1 MLAVSILYGFYI
13 LVKIYVS
20 MMQAGFVAK
29 AKDGKPVL
37 MMPSKFFKAGRYT
50 FKKEKIAIAES
61 FVEYI
66 LFIFWMGFGLR
77 WLDSAIDID
86 DPLLKSVLFVDLF
99 FAINYLVTL
108 PFDIYQKF
116 VLDEEFGFNRSSLSL
131 FIKDQLKIAVLF
143 LLFGSLVV
151 YVVSWIILHIPN
163 WWIWGFLFIFGVII
177 LINAL
182 YPTLIAPMFNKF
194 EPLRDEEL
202 KRDIEELLD
211 RSGFKA
217 NGVYVVDSSKRDTR
231 LNAYFGGLGKSK
243 RVVLFDTLVNKL
255 SKSELLAVLGHELGH
270 FKHKDIYKNILML
283 GVMFFA
289 LFYIFAN
296 LPASLY
302 QQVGIPADA
311 PYSVIAMFL
320 LLSPVFFFFF
330 MPLINFISRKNEF
343 AADRYGSELGGRA
356 NLRNALLKL
365 VEENSHFPLSH
376 PLYIFFY
383 YSHPPILERLKAL
396 GFEEESE
403 ANEALREECAVED
416 CSSLAKSKSYA
427 PKCSPEA
434 SFGGGASFS
443 TLSPKRSRVFACAS
457 RV

>member
-1 MLAVSILYGFYI
+1 MLGVSILYGLYI
-13 LVKIYVS
+13 LIKIYISV
-20 MMQAGFVAK
+20 MQAGFVAK

-37 MMPSKFFKAGRYT
+37 MMPSKFFKAGRYA
-50 FKKEKIAIAES
+50 FKKEKIAIIES

-77 WLDSAIDID
+77 WLDNVIDID
-86 DPLLKSVLFVDLF
+86 DPLIKSVVFIDLF
-99 FAINYLVTL
+99 FAINYIITL

-116 VLDEEFGFNRSSLSL
+116 VLDEEFGFNKSTISL
-131 FIKDQLKIAVLF
+131 FIKDQLKIALLF
-143 LLFGSLVV
+143 LIFGSLII
-151 YVVSWIILHIPN
+151 YIVSWIIANVTN

-177 LINAL
+177 LVNAL

-194 EPLRDEEL
+194 KPLEDEEL
-202 KRDIEELLD
+202 KKDIEELMQK
-211 RSGFKA
+211 SGFKA

-231 LNAYFGGLGKSK
+231 LNAYFGGLGKTK
-243 RVVLFDTLVNKL
+243 RVVLFDTLVEKL
-255 SKSELLAVLGHELGH
+255 SKNELLAVLGHELGH
-270 FKHKDIYKNILML
+270 FKHKDIYKNILMM

-296 LPASLY
+296 LPTSLY
-302 QQVGIPADA
+302 QQAGIPADA
-311 PYSVIAMFL
+311 PYSIIAMFL

-330 MPLINFISRKNEF
+330 MPLINFVSRKNEF
-343 AADRYGSELGGRA
+343 AADRYGSELGGRG

-403 ANEALREECAVED
+403 ANEALKEECNLPHEN
-416 CSSLAKSKSYA
+416 
-427 PKCSPEA
+427 
-434 SFGGGASFS
+434 
-443 TLSPKRSRVFACAS
+443 
-457 RV
+457 

>member
-1 MLAVSILYGFYI
+1 MLGVSILYGIYI
-13 LVKIYVS
+13 LVKLYVS
-20 MMQAGFVAK
+20 VMQAGFVAK
-29 AKDGKPVL
+29 AKHTKAVL
-37 MMPSKFFKAGRYT
+37 MLPSKFIKAGRYS
-50 FKKEKIAIAES
+50 FKKERIAILET
-61 FVEYI
+61 FIEYI
-66 LFIFWMGFGLR
+66 LFLFWMGFGLR
-77 WLDSAIDID
+77 WLDTMIQID
-86 DPLLKSVLFVDLF
+86 DILIKSVVYIDLF

-116 VLDEEFGFNRSSLSL
+116 VLDEEFGFNKSTISL
-131 FIKDQLKIAVLF
+131 FIKDQIKMALLF
-143 LLFGSLVV
+143 LVFASILVYIV
-151 YVVSWIILHIPN
+151 GWIMLHVSN
-163 WWIWGFLFIFGVII
+163 WWIWGFVFIFSVII
-177 LINAL
+177 LINAI

-194 EPLRDEEL
+194 TPLQDEEL
-202 KRDIEELLD
+202 KKDIEELMAK
-211 RSGFKA
+211 SGFRA

-243 RVVLFDTLVNKL
+243 RVVLFDTLIDKL
-255 SKSELLAVLGHELGH
+255 SKKELLAVLGHELGH
-270 FKHKDIYKNILML
+270 FKHKDILKNIVMM

-302 QQVGIPADA
+302 EQAGIPPHA

-330 MPLINFISRKNEF
+330 MPLINFVSRKNEF

-396 GFEEESE
+396 GFEETSE
-403 ANEALREECAVED
+403 ADEALRGKCVSIDED
-416 CSSLAKSKSYA
+416 
-427 PKCSPEA
+427 
-434 SFGGGASFS
+434 
-443 TLSPKRSRVFACAS
+443 R
-457 RV
+457 

>member
-1 MLAVSILYGFYI
+1 MLGVSILYGLYI

-20 MMQAGFVAK
+20 VMQAGFVAK

-37 MMPSKFFKAGRYT
+37 MMPSKFFKSGRYSL
-50 FKKEKIAIAES
+50 KKERIAIAEA

-66 LFIFWMGFGLR
+66 LFIFWMGVGLH
-77 WLDSAIDID
+77 WLENLIQVDDI
-86 DPLLKSVLFVDLF
+86 LLKSVLFIDLF
-99 FAINYLVTL
+99 FAINYIVTL
-108 PFDIYQKF
+108 PFDIYTKF
-116 VLDEEFGFNRSSLSL
+116 VLDEEFGFNKSTYSLY
-131 FIKDQLKIAVLF
+131 IKDQLKIAALF
-143 LLFGSLVV
+143 LVFGSAIV
-151 YVVSWIILHIPN
+151 YVVSWIILNVPN
-163 WWIWGFLFIFGVII
+163 WWVWGFAFIFGVII
-177 LINAL
+177 LINAI
-182 YPTLIAPMFNKF
+182 YPTLIAPIFNKF
-194 EPLRDEEL
+194 TPLEDEEL
-202 KRDIEELLD
+202 KKDIEDLMQK
-211 RSGFKA
+211 SGLKA
-217 NGVYVVDSSKRDTR
+217 SGVYVVDSSKRDTR

-243 RVVLFDTLVNKL
+243 RVVLFDTLVDKL

-270 FKHKDIYKNILML
+270 YKHRDILKNILMM

-296 LPASLY
+296 LPTSLY
-302 QQVGIPADA
+302 EKVGIDPRA
-311 PYSVIAMFL
+311 PYSVIAIFL

-330 MPLINFISRKNEF
+330 MPLVNFVSRRNEY

-403 ANEALREECAVED
+403 QSEALKERCVAIDED
-416 CSSLAKSKSYA
+416 
-427 PKCSPEA
+427 EN
-434 SFGGGASFS
+434 
-443 TLSPKRSRVFACAS
+443 R
-457 RV
+457 

>member
-1 MLAVSILYGFYI
+1 MLGVSILYGIYI
-13 LVKIYVS
+13 LVKLYVS
-20 MMQAGFVAK
+20 VMQAGFVAK
-29 AKDGKPVL
+29 AKDGKAVL
-37 MMPSKFFKAGRYT
+37 MMPSKFFKAGRYS
-50 FKKEKIAIAES
+50 FKKERIAILET

-66 LFIFWMGFGLR
+66 LFIFWMGFGLK
-77 WLDSAIDID
+77 WLDQMIAIDD
-86 DPLLKSVLFVDLF
+86 LLIKSVVYIDIF
-99 FAINYLVTL
+99 FAINYLLTL
-108 PFDIYQKF
+108 PFDIYNKF
-116 VLDEEFGFNRSSLSL
+116 VLDEEFGFNKSTLSL
-131 FIKDQLKIAVLF
+131 FIKDQVKMALLF
-143 LLFGSLVV
+143 LAFGSLVI
-151 YVVSWIILHIPN
+151 YIVSWIILNVSN

-182 YPTLIAPMFNKF
+182 YPTLIAPIFNKF
-194 EPLRDEEL
+194 TPLEDEEL
-202 KRDIEELLD
+202 KKDIDELMQK
-211 RSGFKA
+211 SGFKA

-243 RVVLFDTLVNKL
+243 RVVLFDTLLQKL
-255 SKSELLAVLGHELGH
+255 SKKELLAVLGHELGH
-270 FKHKDIYKNILML
+270 FKYKDIFKNILML

-296 LPASLY
+296 LPKSLY
-302 QQVGIPADA
+302 DAIGIPANA
-311 PYSVIAMFL
+311 PYSIIAIFL

-330 MPLINFISRKNEF
+330 MPLINFVSRRNEF

-403 ANEALREECAVED
+403 ADEALKGSCAEIDED
-416 CSSLAKSKSYA
+416 
-427 PKCSPEA
+427 
-434 SFGGGASFS
+434 
-443 TLSPKRSRVFACAS
+443 R
-457 RV
+457 

>member
-1 MLAVSILYGFYI
+1 MLGVSIFYGLYI
-13 LVKIYVS
+13 LIKIYIAT
-20 MMQAGFVAK
+20 MQAGFVAK

-37 MMPSKFFKAGRYT
+37 MMPSKFFKAGRYAI
-50 FKKEKIAIAES
+50 KKERVVIAEA
-61 FVEYI
+61 FIEYI

-77 WLDSAIDID
+77 MLDQMIQID
-86 DPLLKSVLFVDLF
+86 DVVLKSVVYIDLF

-116 VLDEEFGFNRSSLSL
+116 VIDEEFGFNKSTWKL
-131 FIKDQLKIAVLF
+131 FIADQLKIAALF
-143 LLFGSLVV
+143 LIFGSLIV
-151 YVVSWIILHIPN
+151 YIVSWIIVNVQN
-163 WWIWGFLFIFGVII
+163 WWIWGFAVVFGLII
-177 LINAL
+177 LINAI
-182 YPTLIAPMFNKF
+182 YPILIAPIFNKF
-194 EPLRDEEL
+194 TPLQDKEL
-202 KRDIEELLD
+202 EKDINELLE

-243 RVVLFDTLVNKL
+243 RVVLFDTLLQKL
-255 SKSELLAVLGHELGH
+255 SRSELLAVLGHELGH
-270 FKHKDIYKNILML
+270 FKHKDILKNIFMM

-302 QQVGIPADA
+302 EKVGIPADA
-311 PYSVIAMFL
+311 PYSIIAMFL

-330 MPLINFISRKNEF
+330 MPLINFVSRRNEY

-365 VEENSHFPLSH
+365 VEENAHFPLSH

-403 ANEALREECAVED
+403 ADEALKGECAAIDED
-416 CSSLAKSKSYA
+416 
-427 PKCSPEA
+427 
-434 SFGGGASFS
+434 
-443 TLSPKRSRVFACAS
+443 R
-457 RV
+457 

>member
-1 MLAVSILYGFYI
+1 MLGVSILYGIYI
-13 LVKIYVS
+13 LVKLYVS
-20 MMQAGFVAK
+20 VMQAGFVAK
-29 AKDGKPVL
+29 AKDGKAVL
-37 MMPSKFFKAGRYT
+37 MMPSKFFKAGRYS
-50 FKKEKIAIAES
+50 FKKERIAILET

-66 LFIFWMGFGLR
+66 LFIFWMGFGLK
-77 WLDSAIDID
+77 WLDQMIAIDD
-86 DPLLKSVLFVDLF
+86 LLIKSVVYIDIF
-99 FAINYLVTL
+99 FAINYLLTL
-108 PFDIYQKF
+108 PFDIYNKF
-116 VLDEEFGFNRSSLSL
+116 VLDEEFGFNKSTLSL
-131 FIKDQLKIAVLF
+131 FIKDQLKMALLF
-143 LLFGSLVV
+143 LVFGSLVI
-151 YVVSWIILHIPN
+151 YIVSWIIVNVSN

-182 YPTLIAPMFNKF
+182 YPTLIAPIFNKF
-194 EPLRDEEL
+194 TPLEDKEL
-202 KRDIEELLD
+202 KRDIDELMQK
-211 RSGFKA
+211 SGFKA

-243 RVVLFDTLVNKL
+243 RVVLFDTLLEKL
-255 SKSELLAVLGHELGH
+255 SKKELLAVLGHELGH
-270 FKHKDIYKNILML
+270 FKHKDIFKNILML

-296 LPASLY
+296 LPSSLY
-302 QQVGIPADA
+302 EAIGIPANA
-311 PYSVIAMFL
+311 PYSIIAIFL

-330 MPLINFISRKNEF
+330 MPLINFVSRRNEF

-403 ANEALREECAVED
+403 ADEALKGSCAAIDED
-416 CSSLAKSKSYA
+416 S
-427 PKCSPEA
+427 
-434 SFGGGASFS
+434 
-443 TLSPKRSRVFACAS
+443 
-457 RV
+457 